1 MLDERVAV
9 ERLIAAHARDAEEAR
24 MFAAMLG
31 LLTATRRPRK
41 LKPCGTAAAYQR
53 HLYHGEPPCQ
63 ACRKAASA
71 YHREWSRERRSTRPP
86 RRLKPCGTAAA
97 YHRHRRRG
105 EEPCHACRKAVA
117 AYQRRR
123 YRDKTRRAGA
133 VLRAA

>member
-1 MLDERVAV
+1 MAALMSRSCRMPQDGHVQCRV
-9 ERLIAAHARDAEEAR
+9 ERLSSASRCPHAE
-24 MFAAMLG
+24 
-31 LLTATRRPRK
+31 
-41 LKPCGTAAAYQR
+41 
-53 HLYHGEPPCQ
+53 HVYHGEPPCQ